1 LEDFLLM
8 PRYISTLADLKPLT
22 PERQGLLLAQV
33 TAALQYLHGKGVAHM
48 DVKPDNIAMNQSG
61 EFILID
67 IGNAAPFGTLTDVTS
82 MFVPGGFDIVHGRL
96 AASSHVDFCQL
107 VMTFLAKLD
116 FKCIQTNGKA
126 LHLSPHDALEA
137 LRKLECVVCES
148 LSALVCNTAVCER

>member
-61 EFILID
+61 DFILID
-67 IGNAAPFGTLTDVTS
+67 IGNAAPVRTLADVSS
-82 MFVPGGFDIVHGRL
+82 MFVPGGFDIVQGRL
-96 AASSHVDFCQL
+96 
-107 VMTFLAKLD
+107 MTFLARLD